1 MDKSSLPVLTCSAVL
16 GLLGAVGAAAQNLD
30 PSVVAHIDA
39 ARAAAGEHAGMVDR
53 LCPRPAAAGAGRRP
67 PSGVPPREQW
77 YAEPV
82 KVFDNLLYVGMTEFS
97 TWAVTT
103 SEGIVII
110 DPIFD
115 YSVEAEVVDGL
126 RTLGFDPADIRY
138 VLISHGHYD
147 HAGGAKLLQDRF
159 GARVLAS
166 AADWDLLENNGANW
180 SPRRDIVVAD
190 GQTLTLGDT
199 TLEMYLTPGHTD
211 GTISTLIPLRD
222 GDVRHVA
229 ALWGGTLFNFGP
241 DAVRF
246 AAYAES
252 AARFRELAEQA
263 GADVLLSNHT
273 DYDGSKE
280 KLPAVET
287 RAAGGPHPYV
297 VGSDSIG
304 RYLTVAEEC
313 GLAALAEVQ

>member
-1 MDKSSLPVLTCSAVL
+1 
-16 GLLGAVGAAAQNLD
+16 
-30 PSVVAHIDA
+30 
-39 ARAAAGEHAGMVDR
+39 
-53 LCPRPAAAGAGRRP
+53 
-67 PSGVPPREQW
+67 
-77 YAEPV
+77 
-82 KVFDNLLYVGMTEFS
+82 
-97 TWAVTT
+97 
-103 SEGIVII
+103 
-110 DPIFD
+110 
-115 YSVEAEVVDGL
+115 
-126 RTLGFDPADIRY
+126 
-138 VLISHGHYD
+138 
-147 HAGGAKLLQDRF
+147 
-159 GARVLAS
+159 
-166 AADWDLLENNGANW
+166 
-180 SPRRDIVVAD
+180 
-190 GQTLTLGDT
+190 LTLGDT